1 MDTIALFTPTA
12 VLGLVLAVVV
22 FVLSS
27 LALFSPKPRAPT
39 VQEKMYRDLHQLY
52 RPLPSLFDSPTLTL
66 TVVVPAYNESQRLP
80 KMLQEALAFLKT
92 QVRMSVDRAESESES
107 NSDGDEVCSDSTLHS
122 PTVED
127 GGRENQLN
135 AFGPDPLTY
144 EFLVVDDGSTDDTSD
159 VALQFARKHHFPNLR
174 VLTFERNRGKG
185 GAVTQGFLH
194 ARGRYILFADA
205 DGATDFQDVA
215 KVFRS
220 LDEVCDKD
228 GYGVAVGSR
237 AHLKNDKTNTV
248 VKRSWVRTVLMHA
261 FHTFVCVF
269 GIRDI
274 EDTQCGFKLFT
285 RPAAQAIF
293 SNIHVERW
301 IFDIEVLLL
310 ARVFGIPVVEVPVTW
325 YEIAGSKM
333 SLMRDAII
341 MATDLLVL
349 RLNYILGIWRARPV
363 VVDDLAAHPT
373 TNSSSAFDS
382 TAS

>member
-1 MDTIALFTPTA
+1 MDTIPLFTPTA
-12 VLGLVLAVVV
+12 VLGLLLAVVV

-27 LALFSPKPRAPT
+27 LALLSPKPRAPT
-39 VQEKMYRDLHQLY
+39 AQEKMYRDLHHLY
-52 RPLPSLFDSPTLTL
+52 RPLPSLFDPPTVTL
-66 TVVVPAYNESQRLP
+66 TVVVPAYNESRRLP
-80 KMLQEALAFLKT
+80 KMLQEALTFLKT
-92 QVRMSVDRAESESES
+92 QVRVDRAESD
-107 NSDGDEVCSDSTLHS
+107 SDGDEVCSDSTLNS
-122 PTVED
+122 PSVED
-127 GGRENQLN
+127 SCRENLRN

-144 EFLVVDDGSTDDTSD
+144 EFLVVDDGSTDNTSD
-159 VALQFARKHHFPNLR
+159 VALQFARKHHVPNLR

-215 KVFRS
+215 KVFQA
-220 LDEVCDKD
+220 LTEVCNKD
-228 GYGVAVGSR
+228 GCGVAVGSR
-237 AHLKNDKTNTV
+237 AHLKNDETNTV

-310 ARVFGIPVVEVPVTW
+310 ARVFNIPVVEVPVTW

-333 SLMRDAII
+333 SLMRDAIV
-341 MATDLLVL
+341 MATDLLIL

-363 VVDDLAAHPT
+363 VSRDPRTPPDT
-373 TNSSSAFDS
+373 QSSSAI
-382 TAS
+382 APAAL